1 MTYLETIE
9 KAIKVM
15 RNGGIILYPTDTIWG
30 IGCDA
35 TREDTVEK
43 IYKLKE
49 REDRKSMLVVVSNS
63 EMIADYVQEVPSIA
77 WELLDAANDPLTI
90 IYPGAVKL
98 ANNLVSSDKS
108 IGIRV
113 CKSEFCKDLISR
125 FRKPIVSTS
134 ANISGNTF
142 PKNFQEIDRKI
153 KTGVDYICDVP
164 QIKLSPGKPS
174 SIIKIGLGNEIKII
188 RK

>member
-35 TREDTVEK
+35 TNEDAVEK
-43 IYKLKE
+43 IYTLKE

-77 WELLDAANDPLTI
+77 WELLDAASDPLTI
-90 IYPGAVKL
+90 IYPWAIKL
-98 ANNLVSSDKS
+98 ASNLISPDKS

-113 CKSEFCKDLISR
+113 CKSKFCLDLISK
-125 FRKPIVSTS
+125 FKKPIVSTS
-134 ANISGNTF
+134 ANISGSVF
-142 PKNFQEIDRKI
+142 PGNFQEIDRKI
-153 KTGVDYICDVP
+153 KQGVDHICEVP
-164 QIKLSPGKPS
+164 QMKLSSGKPS
-174 SIIKIGLGNEIKII
+174 SIIKIGPGNEIEII

>member
-1 MTYLETIE
+1 MTYPGTIE

-35 TREDTVEK
+35 TREDAVEK

-49 REDRKSMLVVVSNS
+49 RKDRKSMLVVVNKP
-63 EMIADYVQEVPSIA
+63 EMISDYVYKVPSIA
-77 WELLDAANDPLTI
+77 WELLDVASDPLTI
-90 IYPGAVKL
+90 IYPEAINL
-98 ANNLVSSDKS
+98 ANNLIDTDKS
-108 IGIRV
+108 IGMRV
-113 CKSEFCKDLISR
+113 CKSEFCKDLISK
-125 FRKPIVSTS
+125 FKKPIVSTS

-142 PKNFQEIDRKI
+142 PENFQGIDIKI
-153 KTGVDYICDVP
+153 KQGVDYICDVQ
-164 QIKLSPGKPS
+164 QIRLSPGKPS
-174 SIIKIGLGNEIKII
+174 SIIKIGPGNEIKII

>member
-1 MTYLETIE
+1 MTYLGTIE

-15 RNGGIILYPTDTIWG
+15 RNGGVILYPTDTIWG

-35 TREDTVEK
+35 TREDAVEK

-63 EMIADYVQEVPSIA
+63 EMIADYVQKVPSIA
-77 WELLDAANDPLTI
+77 WELLDAASDPLTI
-90 IYPGAVKL
+90 IYPGAINL
-98 ANNLVSSDKS
+98 ASNLISPDKS

-113 CKSEFCKDLISR
+113 CKSEFCKELISI
-125 FRKPIVSTS
+125 FNKPIVSTS
-134 ANISGNTF
+134 ANISGNVF
-142 PKNFQEIDRKI
+142 PKSFQEIDKKI
-153 KTGVDYICDVP
+153 KTGVDHICDVP
-164 QIKLSPGKPS
+164 QIKLNPGKPS
-174 SIIKIGLGNEIKII
+174 SIIKIGPGNEIEII

>member
-1 MTYLETIE
+1 MTYPETIE

-35 TREDTVEK
+35 TREDAVEK

-77 WELLDAANDPLTI
+77 WELLDAASDPLTI
-90 IYPGAVKL
+90 IYPGAINL
-98 ANNLVSSDKS
+98 ANNLVSPDES

-113 CKSEFCKDLISR
+113 CKSEFCKDLISK
-125 FRKPIVSTS
+125 FKNPIVSTS
-134 ANISGNTF
+134 ANISGNAF
-142 PKNFQEIDRKI
+142 PKSFQEIDKKI
-153 KTGVDYICDVP
+153 KNGVDHICDVP
-164 QIKLSPGKPS
+164 QIKLSQGKPS
-174 SIIKIGLGNEIKII
+174 SIIKIGPGNEIKII

>member
-15 RNGGIILYPTDTIWG
+15 RDGGIILYPTDTIWG

-35 TREDTVEK
+35 TREDAVEK
-43 IYKLKE
+43 IYKIKE

-77 WELLDAANDPLTI
+77 WELIDAASDPLTI
-90 IYPGAVKL
+90 IYPGAIKL
-98 ANNLVSSDKS
+98 ASNLISLDKY

-113 CKSEFCKDLISR
+113 CKSEFCMDLISK
-125 FRKPIVSTS
+125 FKKPVVSTS
-134 ANISGNTF
+134 ANISGNAF
-142 PKNFQEIDRKI
+142 PENFQKIDNKI
-153 KTGVDYICDVP
+153 KQGVDHICDVP
-164 QIKLSPGKPS
+164 QISLSPGKPS